1 MTLAAGRAGTPRHNG
16 AVHDGPSDETTR
28 DAVDAIVLDWERE
41 RPDLDVDPLRIFSRV
56 KRIAK
61 QLDAVRKAAFASTG
75 LELWEF
81 DVLAALRRAGAPH
94 RLSPKQ
100 LLGITLVSSGTM
112 TNRLDRL
119 AERGLVRRE
128 ADPRDGRGVLVTM
141 TDAGR
146 VRVDDALTR
155 LVAAERE
162 LLDGLDARER
172 DALASTL
179 RLLTMAMDI
188 DRHDE
193 RARL

>member
-1 MTLAAGRAGTPRHNG
+1 MERAAGGESA
-16 AVHDGPSDETTR
+16 AAL
-28 DAVDAIVLDWERE
+28 DAVDAIVLDWQRE

-56 KRIAK
+56 KRISK
-61 QLDAVRKAAFASTG
+61 QLDAVRKTAFAATG

-100 LLGITLVSSGTM
+100 LLAITLVSSGTM

-119 AERGLVRRE
+119 AERGLVSRE

-141 TDAGR
+141 TAAGR
-146 VRVDDALTR
+146 RLADDALTR

-162 LLDGLDARER
+162 LLDGLDEATR
-172 DALASTL
+172 DDLATTL
-179 RLLTMAMDI
+179 RRLTVAMSI
-188 DRHDE
+188 DQHDE
-193 RARL
+193 RVRS

>member
-1 MTLAAGRAGTPRHNG
+1 MQRSTVPSEPAD
-16 AVHDGPSDETTR
+16 AVRRP
-28 DAVDAIVLDWERE
+28 DAVDAIVRDWERE

-61 QLDAVRKAAFASTG
+61 QLDAVRKSAFGATG

-100 LLGITLVSSGTM
+100 LLATTLVSSGTM

-146 VRVDDALTR
+146 ARVDDALTR

-162 LLDGLDARER
+162 LLAELDHGTR
-172 DALASTL
+172 DELSTSL
-179 RLLTMAMDI
+179 RRLTVAMDI
-188 DRHDE
+188 DEHDE
-193 RARL
+193 PPPPGEPA

>member
-1 MTLAAGRAGTPRHNG
+1 MHHHAGDEAPTTL
-16 AVHDGPSDETTR
+16 
-28 DAVDAIVLDWERE
+28 DAVDAIVLDWQRE

-61 QLDAVRKAAFASTG
+61 QLDAVRKSAFAETG

-100 LLGITLVSSGTM
+100 LLAITLVSSGTM

-141 TDAGR
+141 TATGR
-146 VRVDDALTR
+146 RLVDDALTR

-162 LLDGLDARER
+162 LLAELDEHTR
-172 DALASTL
+172 DDLATTL
-179 RLLTMAMDI
+179 RRLTVAMSI
-188 DRHDE
+188 DQHDE
-193 RARL
+193 RVRP